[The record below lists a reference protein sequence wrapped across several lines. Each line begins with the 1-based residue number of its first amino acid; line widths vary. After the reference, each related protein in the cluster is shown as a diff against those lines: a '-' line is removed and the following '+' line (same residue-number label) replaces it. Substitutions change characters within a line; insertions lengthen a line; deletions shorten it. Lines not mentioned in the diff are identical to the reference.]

1 MSDPSAPDSGED
13 PDPGEDRDPS
23 EDPDPSEDRDS
34 GEDRHSGESGFED
47 TLETGGDDH
56 DEAVEGTDTR
66 SDEEPD
72 AISTNGRDGPVGA
85 AHDPPLGG
93 EGDREADRRGEGSP
107 DEPSGDRRGGVREMD
122 ATTDDGA
129 TADTSREVRHANPD
143 PHPGDHT
150 PEDEPDAEPAGQ
162 EPKRGGYGRDPDDH
176 EPRGPDAGGT
186 TDRTGTDTLKWLSGV
201 VALVGA
207 WIAASPFVY
216 GAGAAALWNNVAVGV
231 AILLVAGYNF
241 YRTTGGLAPN
251 VGGSSLV
258 ALLGVWSVVA
268 PMLLPYASEPLAW
281 STMASG
287 AAVAV
292 LSGYHA
298 YETRR
303 TGAAAAPGT
312 RA

>member
-1 MSDPSAPDSGED
+1 MSDPSPPDPD
-13 PDPGEDRDPS
+13 DDRDPGEDRDHVGDR
-23 EDPDPSEDRDS
+23 DPDEGAEPSS
-34 GEDRHSGESGFED
+34 
-47 TLETGGDDH
+47 DDER
-56 DEAVEGTDTR
+56 EAV
-66 SDEEPD
+66 S
-72 AISTNGRDGPVGA
+72 SNGRDSPGGT
-85 AHDPPLGG
+85 PPDTSSRD
-93 EGDREADRRGEGSP
+93 EVDREADPPGDGPP
-107 DEPSGDRRGGVREMD
+107 DEPAGEPREERRELTV
-122 ATTDDGA
+122 TSDDGP

-150 PEDEPDAEPAGQ
+150 PADEPEPGPAGWD
-162 EPKRGGYGRDPDDH
+162 PKQGVDGRDPDDH
-176 EPRGPDAGGT
+176 GPRGPRGPDVGGT
-186 TDRTGTDTLKWLSGV
+186 TDRTDPDTLKWLSGI

-231 AILLVAGYNF
+231 AILLLAGYNF
-241 YRTTGGLAPN
+241 YRVTDGLAPN

-268 PMLLPYASEPLAW
+268 PMLLPFASEPLAW

-287 AAVAV
+287 AAIAV

-303 TGAAAAPGT
+303 TAPAAAPGSQ
-312 RA
+312 A